1 MNPFSVKLETEI
13 TFNDVSDVRRTLVDN
28 FMRKLN
34 NKNDIHKKEQ
44 SLFKVYYKLDEYIIK
59 YENNKKILRI
69 VELLKYR
76 VALEILEL

>member
-1 MNPFSVKLETEI
+1 VIEKLEAEI
-13 TFNDVSDVRRTLVDN
+13 TFNDVSDVHRTLVNN
-28 FMRKLN
+28 FMRNLN

>member
-1 MNPFSVKLETEI
+1 VIEKLETEI
-13 TFNDVSDVRRTLVDN
+13 TFNDVSDVHRTLVDN